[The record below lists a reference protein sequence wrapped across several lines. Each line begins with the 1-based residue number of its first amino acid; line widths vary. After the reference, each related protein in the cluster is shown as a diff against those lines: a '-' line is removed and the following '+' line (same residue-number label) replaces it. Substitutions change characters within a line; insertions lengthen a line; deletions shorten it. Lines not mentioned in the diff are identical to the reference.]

1 MTSESPTPPPSR
13 EEEFE
18 TVAIEDEM
26 KSSYLDYAMSVIV
39 SRALPDV
46 RDGLKP
52 VHRRIVHAMN
62 EGGYDATKPYKKS
75 ARIVGDVMG
84 KYHPHGDSAI
94 YDSMVRMA
102 QDFSLRLPLIDGQG
116 NFGSMDGDRAAA
128 MRYTEA
134 RMAKSAHALID
145 DIDKDTVDFQP
156 NYDDSQREPTVLP
169 ARFPNLLV
177 NGAGGIAV
185 GMATNIPPHNLGEV
199 LDGCLAVIE
208 DPYITI
214 EGLMQFVKGPDFPTG
229 GLIMGKQGIHSAF
242 HTGRGSVIMRGRTEI
257 EERAKGREAI
267 IISEVPYQVN
277 KARMVATMAECVRD
291 KRIEGISDIRD
302 ESDRHG
308 VRVVVEIKRDA
319 MAEVVLNQLFKH
331 TPLQTSFGVNMLA
344 LNQGRP
350 QQMNLK
356 EILQAFV
363 AFREQVIRRRTIFLL
378 GKARDKAHLLVGL
391 AIAVANIDEVI
402 ALIRKAPNPQVARE
416 QLMEREWPA
425 GEVVPLIE
433 LIDEP
438 GRLVDANG
446 NYKLSEIQARGI
458 LELRL
463 HRLTGLE
470 RDKIADDL
478 RALGDEIK
486 ELLEILGSREKL
498 YGILRDELEEMREK
512 FANPRRT
519 SLEEAEFEHDIEDL
533 IQREDMVVTVTNTGY
548 IKRVPLSTYRAQR
561 RGGKGRSGMSMR
573 DEDFVSQVFVVNTHT
588 PVLFFSSTGI
598 VYKLKVY
605 KLPLGGPTARGQ
617 AMVNILPLDQ
627 GETISTM
634 MPLPEDEST
643 WNEMFVMFS
652 TASGGVR
659 RNSLSDFTN
668 VMTNGKIAMKLDEG
682 DRLVGV
688 QVCSEGD
695 DVLLAAKNGKC
706 IRFPVSK
713 KDDAGNEK
721 GVRVFASRAST
732 GVRGMRLAK
741 GDEVVTMS
749 ILRHIDFLTE
759 ERDAYLKVQSA
770 RRRAEGAEGEGGDD
784 LITDPTQ
791 LGLSEERFAEME
803 AMEDFILTITE
814 NGYGKRT
821 SAYEYRIAG
830 RGGQGITN
838 IETTKRNGSVVAS
851 FPVETEDQLVMVSD
865 GGQLI
870 RTTVVDIRI
879 AGRNTQG
886 VTLFKTAKGEHVVSV
901 TRLTEVEDDEFDGEE
916 GAEGEQAASE
926 APQASAGDASAVP
939 AGDEPATDEPAT
951 DQSDGGEQSE

>member
-1 MTSESPTPPPSR
+1 MSSESKPPSEPMPEVHETIAI
-13 EEEFE
+13 EEEME
-18 TVAIEDEM
+18 T
-26 KSSYLDYAMSVIV
+26 SYLAYAMSVIV

-52 VHRRIVHAMN
+52 VHRRIVYAMN
-62 EGGYDATKPYKKS
+62 EGGYDSNKPYKKS

-94 YDSMVRMA
+94 YDAMVRMA

-169 ARFPNLLV
+169 ARIPNLLV

-199 LDGCLAVIE
+199 LDGCMALIE
-208 DPYITI
+208 NPDIGI
-214 EGLMQFVKGPDFPTG
+214 DALMEFIPAPDFPTG
-229 GLIMGKQGIHSAF
+229 GLIMGKQGVYNAF
-242 HTGRGSVIMRGRTEI
+242 HTGRGSVMMRGRTEI
-257 EERAKGREAI
+257 EERPKNREAI

-277 KARMVATMAECVRD
+277 KARMVEIMAECVRD

-308 VRVVVEIKRDA
+308 VRVVVELKRDA
-319 MAEVVLNQLFKH
+319 MSEVVLNQLFKF

-344 LNQGRP
+344 LNKGRP
-350 QQMNLK
+350 EQMNLK
-356 EILQAFV
+356 QILV
-363 AFREQVIRRRTIFLL
+363 AFIDFREEVIRRRTIFEL
-378 GKARDKAHLLVGL
+378 GKARDKAHVLVGL
-391 AIAVANIDEVI
+391 AIAVANIDEI
-402 ALIRKAPNPQVARE
+402 IRMIRAAPNPQVARE
-416 QLMEREWPA
+416 GLMGREWPA
-425 GEVVPLIE
+425 GDVVPLIE

-438 GRLVDANG
+438 GRVVSDKG
-446 NYKLSEIQARGI
+446 TYQLSETQARAI

-478 RALGDEIK
+478 RALGEVIK
-486 ELLEILGSREKL
+486 ELLAILGSREL
-498 YGILRDELEEMREK
+498 LFDVLRGELEEMREK

-533 IQREDMVVTVTNTGY
+533 IQREEMVVTVTNTGY

-561 RGGKGRSGMSMR
+561 RGGKGRSGMSTR
-573 DEDFVSQVFVVNTHT
+573 EEDFVSQVFVVNTHT

-605 KLPLGGPTARGQ
+605 KLPLGSPTARGL
-617 AMVNILPLDQ
+617 AMVNLLPLQ
-627 GETISTM
+627 KGETISTM
-634 MPLPEDEST
+634 MPLPEDET
-643 WNEMFVMFS
+643 QWDNMYVMFA
-652 TASGGVR
+652 TASGGAR
-659 RNSLSDFTN
+659 RNSLSDFVN
-668 VMTNGKIAMKLDEG
+668 VKANGKIAMKLDDG
-682 DRLVGV
+682 DKLVGV
-688 QVCSEGD
+688 QACTDTD
-695 DVLLAAKNGKC
+695 DVLLSAKSGKC
-706 IRFPVSK
+706 IRFPVG
-713 KDDAGNEK
+713 A
-721 GVRVFASRAST
+721 VRVFQSRAST
-732 GVRGMRLAK
+732 GVRGIRLK
-741 GDEVVTMS
+741 DGDEVISMS
-749 ILRHIDFLTE
+749 VLRHVDFATE

-770 RRRAEGAEGEGGDD
+770 RRRAEGDGEGATD
-784 LITDPTQ
+784 LVTDPTQ
-791 LGLSEERFAEME
+791 VGMSEERFAEMAVLE
-803 AMEDFILTITE
+803 EFILTITK
-814 NGYGKRT
+814 NGFGKRT

-838 IETTKRNGSVVAS
+838 IETNARNGDVVGS
-851 FPVETEDQLVMVSD
+851 FPVDITDQLVMVSD

-886 VTLFKTAKGEHVVSV
+886 VTLFKTAKDEHVVSV
-901 TRLTEVEDDEFDGEE
+901 TRLDEVEEDDADIEE
-916 GAEGEQAASE
+916 GAEVTEGAVE
-926 APQASAGDASAVP
+926 APVDAPEASQAD
-939 AGDEPATDEPAT
+939 TDEA
-951 DQSDGGEQSE
+951 DADEAGED